1 MKFANAVENM
11 KEEIFAATGKL
22 IAIPSVEGTP
32 EPGAPFGK
40 NVREA
45 LDATL
50 KLGEELGFKV
60 VNHEGYAGHIEF
72 GEGEEIIA
80 VLAHVDVVPEGSG
93 WTKEPYKMTR
103 VDGKLYGRGT
113 SDDKGPAVAVIYALK
128 SLKDAGVKFNRRVRI
143 IIGCDEETGRWDC
156 MKHYFEKEPM
166 PLCGF
171 TPDSDFPIINSE
183 MGIIICSLEEKFEK
197 NDTCDC
203 DNGNICVREITGGNK
218 ANMVPDYCEA
228 RITVKKGGKET
239 IEKVLEKYR
248 AKEFGLTSEYC
259 VKDEKYGEVCIL
271 EAIGVSAHGSTPEK
285 GQNAISMILTV
296 LNDLSLCQSDVA
308 DYIKF
313 LGKNIGMELNGQSF
327 GLGMEDDVSGKL
339 ILNLGVLKLNETEA
353 SATINIR
360 YPVTNEE
367 KEVYEILDK
376 KSKMAGITVSRGASK
391 APLYVPA
398 DNFMV
403 KTLQKVYTQ
412 VTGNEAKLI
421 SISGGTYARAIKNAV
436 AFGPLFP
443 DSVETY
449 HQKDEYITESDLI
462 TAAKIYAE
470 ALYEL
475 VK

>member
-1 MKFANAVENM
+1 MKFASAVENM
-11 KEEIFAATGKL
+11 KEEIFSATGRL
-22 IAIPSVEGTP
+22 VAIPSVEGTP
-32 EPGAPFGK
+32 EPGAPFGRS
-40 NVREA
+40 VREA

-50 KLGEELGFKV
+50 KLGEEMGFTA
-60 VNHEGYAGHIEF
+60 VNHDGYAGHLEF

-93 WTKEPYKMTR
+93 WTKEPYKMIR
-103 VDGKLYGRGT
+103 EDGKLYGRGT
-113 SDDKGPAVAVIYALK
+113 SDDKGPAVAAIYALK

-183 MGIIICSLEEKFEK
+183 MGIIICSLEKQFAK
-197 NDTCDC
+197 NEACDC
-203 DNGNICVREITGGNK
+203 ENICVREITGGSK

-228 RITVKKGGKET
+228 RISVKEGGKEA
-239 IEKVLEKYR
+239 LEKAIAKYR
-248 AKEFGLTSEYC
+248 TKEFGLTSEYC

-271 EAIGVSAHGSTPEK
+271 EAIGVSAHGSTPHK

-296 LNDLSLCQSDVA
+296 LSDLDLCPGEVSS
-308 DYIKF
+308 YIKF
-313 LGKNIGMELNGQSF
+313 LGTYIGMELDGTSL
-327 GLGMEDDVSGKL
+327 GIGMEDEVSGKL
-339 ILNLGVLKLNETEA
+339 ILNLGVMKLNETEA
-353 SATINIR
+353 KATINIR
-360 YPVTNEE
+360 YPVTKTDTEVFEKMEE
-367 KEVYEILDK
+367 KTKIE
-376 KSKMAGITVSRGASK
+376 GIVITKGASK

-412 VTGNEAKLI
+412 VTGNEANLI

-443 DSVETY
+443 HSIETY
-449 HQKDEYITESDLI
+449 HQKDEYITEDDLI